1 MSETVTAY
9 IALGS
14 NLGER
19 ERNLR
24 EAVEALRKQHGVEV
38 CRVSR
43 FYETAPVGGPPQPD
57 YLNGV
62 VEIRTG
68 LRAHDLLKKLQDIE
82 KAFGRRRAT
91 RWGPRTLDLD
101 LLLYGDTV
109 IETPDLQV
117 PHPRLHE
124 RRFVLE
130 PLSEIAPNLRHP
142 VLGKTAAQLL
152 SEVGGTS

>member
-24 EAVEALRKQHGVEV
+24 EAVEALRKQHGFEV

-43 FYETAPVGGPPQPD
+43 FYETTPVSGPPQPD

-62 VEIRTG
+62 VEVRTG

-130 PLSEIAPNLRHP
+130 PLSEIAPNVRHP

-152 SEVGGTS
+152 SEVGSTS

>member
-43 FYETAPVGGPPQPD
+43 FYETTPVGGPPQPD

-152 SEVGGTS
+152 SEVGSTS

>member
-152 SEVGGTS
+152 SQVGSTS